1 MNKKSKRSIN
11 VAKGLPVLAIVA
23 WVWAAPAFANRELT
37 MMELTSRLVPFR
49 IEATTNPQAAFT
61 QYAEAAAVVRLGDLG
76 GVLCPITEADRGWQF
91 FFGTSIAAVT
101 SLTDKIV
108 LTMFY
113 NPWADVALLCEWTN
127 LDGTPRISDA
137 ELVMGDILRKTKKP
151 VLTPLWRREG
161 EVPPQLAVTVAASD
175 TVRAF
180 LDIYGK
186 PPLLG
191 AANWRGKLPNLK
203 SKQQLDGNRMAVGAL
218 FSLALASVNTF
229 FNEAPFAPLKA
240 SMDEVRQLLIAGRT
254 EEVLA
259 RAPETSM
266 ESRTILTE
274 VPLAWQQATLV
285 SLATD
290 AKHAFVFL
298 ASYDDPEMFAC
309 FWFRLDDV
317 TGAATLLR
325 IDFLGFNLS
334 FQDVDRIARQAGM
347 KR

>member
-1 MNKKSKRSIN
+1 
-11 VAKGLPVLAIVA
+11 
-23 WVWAAPAFANRELT
+23 
-37 MMELTSRLVPFR
+37 VPFR

-203 SKQQLDGNRMAVGAL
+203 SKQQLDGNRMAVGVL
-218 FSLALASVNTF
+218 FSQALSGIHTF
-229 FNEAPFAPLKA
+229 FNEAALAPLKA
-240 SMDEVRQLLIAGRT
+240 EMGRVRQLLLDGRR

-259 RAPETSM
+259 KAPEMGM
-266 ESRTILTE
+266 ESGMILTE
-274 VPLAWQQATLV
+274 VAIDWSQATLV
-285 SLATD
+285 ALATD
-290 AKHAFVFL
+290 AKNAFVFM
-298 ASYDDPEMFAC
+298 AGFDNPELFAC
-309 FWFRLDDV
+309 FWFGMGEDGSQPALR
-317 TGAATLLR
+317 R
-325 IDFLGFNLS
+325 IDFLGHNMS
-334 FQDVDRIARQAGM
+334 FDEVDRIARQAGM